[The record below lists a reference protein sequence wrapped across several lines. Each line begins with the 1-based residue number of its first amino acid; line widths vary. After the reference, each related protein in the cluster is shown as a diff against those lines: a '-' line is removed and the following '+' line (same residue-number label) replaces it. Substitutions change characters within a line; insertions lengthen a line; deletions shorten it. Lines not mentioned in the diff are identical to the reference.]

1 MLTTGSTKGANETTP
16 PSITVI
22 TANTPGKILEKPNH
36 PPPSLPNR
44 PPPIGFNIC
53 INPTD
58 MPATDLPYPVTTN
71 SSNFKNSASLLS
83 SASLST
89 NCSAST
95 SCASSSSSSQ
105 EMLNSLINNS
115 NNTTNVKAPKPV
127 VPRRPGSMI
136 AAQINKFNRGELDST
151 DQQAPVEETQP
162 PPPQPPPTTN
172 TLKVSSEITSL

>member
-1 MLTTGSTKGANETTP
+1 MSTTGSNKGANEVPTLLPSLTT
-16 PSITVI
+16 IT
-22 TANTPGKILEKPNH
+22 TNAPGKFLEKPNH

-53 INPTD
+53 LNPAD
-58 MPATDLPYPVTTN
+58 MPATDLPYPVTNN
-71 SSNFKNSASLLS
+71 SSNFNNSASLLS
-83 SASLST
+83 SSSLST

-105 EMLNSLINNS
+105 EMLNSPINNNS
-115 NNTTNVKAPKPV
+115 SATNVKAPKPV

-136 AAQINKFNRGELDST
+136 AAQINKFNRGEADFS
-151 DQQAPVEETQP
+151 DQQAPIEETQP
-162 PPPQPPPTTN
+162 STTN